1 MLCRKGVRWVYRLE
15 RNYSW
20 ESSHRLPE
28 DFFFRDGQGKVRLII
43 EKEGTITVTAGYAWD
58 GCSPKFCAFDIL
70 FGTPDGIVHAETGRP
85 KTYYASLVHDALY
98 QFLREAAPL
107 TRRDADRFFLRLLK
121 ESDFLPAHLY
131 WLVVR
136 VLGWFVWRG
145 TEAKRQWHGTR
156 ERVADLLPSSHQASG
171 LTSP

>member
-28 DFFFRDGQGKVRLII
+28 DFVFRDGQGKVRLII

-58 GCSPKFCAFDIL
+58 GCSPKICAFDIL
-70 FGTPDGIVHAETGRP
+70 LGTPDGIVHAETGRP

-136 VLGWFVWRG
+136 VLGWLVWRG